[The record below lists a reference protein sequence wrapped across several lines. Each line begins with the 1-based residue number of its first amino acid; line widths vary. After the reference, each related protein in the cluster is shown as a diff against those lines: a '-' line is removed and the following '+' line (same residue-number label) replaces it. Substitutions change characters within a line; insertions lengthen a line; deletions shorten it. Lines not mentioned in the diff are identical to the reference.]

1 MVRII
6 RVVGGVLMLSA
17 LVVACKSTDPE
28 RDAKRPAPAFQL
40 SLSKRGDADLSD
52 PGAPAE

>member
-1 MVRII
+1 VRII
-6 RVVGGVLMLSA
+6 RVVAGVLMLSA